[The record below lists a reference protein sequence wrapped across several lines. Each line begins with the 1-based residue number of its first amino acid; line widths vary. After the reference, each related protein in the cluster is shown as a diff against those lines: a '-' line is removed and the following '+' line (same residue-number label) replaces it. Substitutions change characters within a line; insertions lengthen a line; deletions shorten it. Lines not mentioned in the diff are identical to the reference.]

1 MILSNSSDNFYHVL
15 IPQIR
20 HILLA
25 LWDPI
30 GIGHLDF
37 MQDEYDSYIP
47 RVLEILSAPHS
58 HPAYM
63 QDYLH
68 YVEIDYMS
76 VEPNLTKI
84 KQTVEALWKI
94 SHPIQ

>member
-1 MILSNSSDNFYHVL
+1 MSLPTSSDNLYHIL

-37 MQDEYDSYIP
+37 MQDEYDDYIP
-47 RVLEILSAPHS
+47 RVLEIISAPHS
-58 HPAYM
+58 QPSYI

-68 YVEIDYMS
+68 YVEIDYMGL
-76 VEPNLTKI
+76 EPNLANI
-84 KQTVEALWKI
+84 HQTVDALWKI
-94 SHPIQ
+94 SHPI